1 MPCFVKCIIPI
12 RVNPPFKMPELNVV
26 LHQPEIPSNTGN
38 IARTCL
44 ATGAR
49 LHLVK
54 PLGFSIDDRQLKRA
68 GMDYWHEVDVR
79 LWESLEE
86 LFAATEP
93 AMERRFFF
101 TTKSRRPYFEADYQ
115 PGDWFFFGRETK
127 GVPEPLLAAH
137 AGQCVTIPMTNGARS
152 LNLSVAVGVAVFEAR
167 RQFAAKEA
175 F

>member
-1 MPCFVKCIIPI
+1 MPG
-12 RVNPPFKMPELNVV
+12 LNIV

-44 ATGAR
+44 ATGSR

-68 GMDYWHEVDVR
+68 GLDYWHEVDVR

-86 LFAATEP
+86 LFAATVETRG
-93 AMERRFFF
+93 RRFFF
-101 TTKSRRPYFEADYQ
+101 TTKSGRPYYSAKFT

-127 GVPEPLLAAH
+127 GLPEHLLEENAAR
-137 AGQCVTIPMTNGARS
+137 CVTIPMIPITKGTRS
-152 LNLSVAVGVAVFEAR
+152 LNLAVSVGVAVFEAR
-167 RQFAAKEA
+167 RQFAAEEA

>member
-1 MPCFVKCIIPI
+1 MSG
-12 RVNPPFKMPELNVV
+12 LNIV

-44 ATGAR
+44 ATGSR

-68 GMDYWHEVDVR
+68 GLDYWHEVDVR
-79 LWESLEE
+79 LWENMEE
-86 LFAATEP
+86 LFAATEGV
-93 AMERRFFF
+93 RRFLF
-101 TTKSRRPYFEADYQ
+101 TTKSKRPYYTAEYRK
-115 PGDWFFFGRETK
+115 GDWLLFGRETK
-127 GVPEPLLAAH
+127 GLPERLLAENEER
-137 AGQCVTIPMTNGARS
+137 CVAIPMMGVRS
-152 LNLSVAVGVAVFEAR
+152 LNLSVAVGVAVFEAQ

>member
-1 MPCFVKCIIPI
+1 MPG
-12 RVNPPFKMPELNVV
+12 LNIV

-68 GMDYWHEVDVR
+68 GLDYWYEVDVR

-86 LFAATEP
+86 LFAATAE
-93 AMERRFFF
+93 ARERRFFF
-101 TTKSRRPYFEADYQ
+101 TTKSRRPYYEAEFR

-127 GVPEPLLAAH
+127 GLPESLLAEN
-137 AGQCVTIPMTNGARS
+137 GERCLTIPMIPTTSTVSTTPSVKRTRS
-152 LNLSVAVGVAVFEAR
+152 LNLAVAVGVAVFEAH

>member
-1 MPCFVKCIIPI
+1 MPA
-12 RVNPPFKMPELNVV
+12 LNIV

-44 ATGAR
+44 ATGSR
-49 LHLVK
+49 LHLIK

-68 GMDYWHEVDVR
+68 GMDYWHEVEVR

-86 LFAATEP
+86 LLAATAPEG
-93 AMERRFFF
+93 ERRFFF
-101 TTKSRRPYFEADYQ
+101 TTKSRRPYYTANYR

-127 GVPEPLLAAH
+127 GLPESLLEDN
-137 AGQCVTIPMTNGARS
+137 AGQCVTIPMTNNARS

-167 RQFAAKEA
+167 RQFAAEEA

>member
-1 MPCFVKCIIPI
+1 MPT
-12 RVNPPFKMPELNVV
+12 LNVV

-68 GMDYWHEVDVR
+68 GMDYWHEVEVR
-79 LWESLEE
+79 LWESLDE
-86 LFAATEP
+86 LFAAT
-93 AMERRFFF
+93 AATADRRFFF
-101 TTKSRRPYFEADYQ
+101 TTKSHRPYYAAEFR

-127 GVPEPLLAAH
+127 GLPEKLLADNAAH
-137 AGQCVTIPMTNGARS
+137 CVTIPMTNGARS
-152 LNLSVAVGVAVFEAR
+152 LNLAVAVGVAVFEAR
-167 RQFAAKEA
+167 RQFAAEQA